1 MYITKFILSIIKILY
16 YFELLNL
23 KYKNL
28 QYVKNRNI
36 SLLIELIVC
45 F

>member
-28 QYVKNRNI
+28 QYVKKSKHFTFN
-36 SLLIELIVC
+36 
-45 F
+45 